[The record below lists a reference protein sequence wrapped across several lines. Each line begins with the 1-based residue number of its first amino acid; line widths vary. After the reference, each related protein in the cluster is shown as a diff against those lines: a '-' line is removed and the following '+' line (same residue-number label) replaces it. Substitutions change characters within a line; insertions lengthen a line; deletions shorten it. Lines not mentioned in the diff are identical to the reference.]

1 MRSNRT
7 GGTIFPLSFHVKRKL
22 GKEKRKVA
30 AAPLALI
37 GRFLKKLS
45 KTPAWFYSAF
55 SREKKA
61 WQRKAESRGGSAR
74 LDRTLFEKA

>member
-37 GRFLKKLS
+37 VFVKQYEQMPGFARS
-45 KTPAWFYSAF
+45 K
-55 SREKKA
+55 
-61 WQRKAESRGGSAR
+61 
-74 LDRTLFEKA
+74 